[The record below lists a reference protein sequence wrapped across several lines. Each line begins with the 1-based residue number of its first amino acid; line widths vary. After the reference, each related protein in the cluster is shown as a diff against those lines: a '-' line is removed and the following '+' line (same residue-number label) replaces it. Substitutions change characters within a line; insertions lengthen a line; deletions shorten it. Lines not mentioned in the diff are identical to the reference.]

1 MNKTALHDDHCTCM
15 CAADAY
21 GKKKEIGEI
30 PNESFF
36 AHLLIENRFFFK
48 STNLHKS
55 HCVCNIRWALQAYM
69 KVWNGEQKREIVF
82 VMAKWIT
89 FVYETSAGNSKRKQT
104 ERKIVNINVLR

>member
-48 STNLHKS
+48 AQIFINHIVYVTYVE
-55 HCVCNIRWALQAYM
+55 HC
-69 KVWNGEQKREIVF
+69 KH
-82 VMAKWIT
+82 T
-89 FVYETSAGNSKRKQT
+89 
-104 ERKIVNINVLR
+104 